1 VRISTDDLLPE
12 LSDKVYN
19 HCQQYAEKNHGGKGK
34 IKPEVF
40 PLNAYVTRQPSYPM
54 QLVAKKVNNGA
65 KQDNDSAE

>member
-1 VRISTDDLLPE
+1 MKFRVDPLQEPF
-12 LSDKVYN
+12 DKVYN
-19 HCQQYAEKNHGGKGK
+19 HCQKNAEKNHGGKGK